1 MTIPRFRDWKIRT
14 KLISIT
20 FFLVLLPLICVSY
33 LSTEQFAKA
42 LRGAAKEDLEHLVRN
57 IYSLCKVQEEMI
69 RMKVDANLNVA
80 REMLYRRDNGLEILA
95 KEKIPFDAFN
105 QFTDEKFTVTL
116 SLWKIGDVSLIENNN
131 FVDGVQNLVGGNC
144 TIFQRIEQDR
154 FIRIA
159 TNVIGKNGKRAI
171 GTFIDVE
178 SPVVQSILE
187 GRSYK
192 GRVYAVNEWY
202 IMAYEPIKG
211 GDDTVIGALC
221 VGFKEQNVNF
231 LKEEIKGIKVGDTG
245 YAYIM
250 DIKGNLIIHPA
261 KEGDNILGAQD
272 SSGFEYIHAMI
283 TDARALREGEV
294 GTIRYPWINPELGE
308 QKPRQKVS
316 KYAYFRPWDWIIAA
330 GSYEDEIY
338 QSMHETKRFI
348 FMMVLVSVALV
359 FSLTITLSKI
369 LTRPIQDLTQVTTMM
384 EEGDLS
390 QRVNV
395 HSRDEIGLLGKSFN
409 RMIGQIQDYTLNLE
423 KMVQD
428 RTQELNDSR
437 EKYRNLSQFLNSI
450 LDSATE
456 YAIMAVDFYG
466 NIMEFNKG
474 AEKLF
479 GWKKD
484 EVLNKKNIGI
494 TILPEDRER
503 GIQEEMSK
511 RTRSEGVCELERDRL
526 TKDGNR
532 FPAHTTITSI
542 KDSSGKVTGFLEIVR
557 NIKLRKTLE
566 RELSETKEFL
576 ENIMESSVDGI
587 VTTNLK
593 GKITYMNRAM
603 EEIFQ
608 YRREEVLEKH
618 ISHLY
623 VKGIQQAKNI
633 MERLRS
639 EERFQ
644 NYEMEMKTKSDES
657 LAILTSIFMLRG
669 EDDKIIGTAGILKN
683 VTEQKRLEAKLKIA
697 QVNLIE
703 ASKMRALGELVAG
716 VAHEINNP
724 LMASQTILYVILK
737 NLHKDCPNLDR
748 LELIRK
754 CNDRIEKIVDHLRE
768 FSRQTK
774 SEFQEIDINQ
784 PIENALMINGQ
795 QLLDHNISIIR
806 KLEEDLPRIMGDPNQ
821 LEQVFLNLLSNA
833 MDAMD
838 EATGAKE
845 LTIHSYLIDED
856 DVPTVA
862 VSVKDSGVGIPK
874 ENLDKVLEPFFS
886 TKPVGKG
893 TGLGLSLCFS
903 IIEAHGGRLGIKSQP
918 GEGTDVTVYIPIN
931 YSGKELT

>member
-1 MTIPRFRDWKIRT
+1 MTIPRFSDWKIRT
-14 KLISIT
+14 KLISVT
-20 FFLVLLPLICVSY
+20 LFLVLLPLICVAY

-57 IYSLCKVQEEMI
+57 IYSLCRVQEEMI

-80 REMLYRRDNGLEILA
+80 REMLYRRNNRFEILPN
-95 KEKIPFDAFN
+95 EKIPFDAFN
-105 QFTDEKFTVTL
+105 QFTNERLAVTL
-116 SLWKIGDVSLIENNN
+116 SLWKIGDVPLIENND
-131 FVDGVQNLVGGNC
+131 FVDEVQNLVGGNC
-144 TIFQRIEQDR
+144 TVFQRIEGDR

-159 TNVIGKNGKRAI
+159 TNVMGKNGKRAI
-171 GTFIDVE
+171 GTFIDSE
-178 SPVVQSILE
+178 NPVVRSILE
-187 GRSYK
+187 GKSYK
-192 GRVYAVNEWY
+192 GRVYAVGEWY
-202 IMAYEPIKG
+202 IMAYEPLKG
-211 GDDTVIGALC
+211 VDGKVIGALC
-221 VGFKEQNVNF
+221 VGFKEQNINF

-261 KEGDNILGAQD
+261 KEGENILGATD
-272 SSGFEYIHAMI
+272 SSGFQYIRAMI
-283 TDARALREGEV
+283 TDARALRPGEV

-308 QKPRQKVS
+308 QKPRQKIS
-316 KYAYFRPWDWIIAA
+316 KFAYFRTWDWIIAA
-330 GSYEDEIY
+330 GSYEEEIY
-338 QSMHETKRFI
+338 QSMHKTKRFI
-348 FMMVLVSVALV
+348 SMMVLVSVALV
-359 FSLTITLSKI
+359 FFLIITLSKV
-369 LTRPIQDLTQVTTMM
+369 LTRPIQDLTKVTTMM
-384 EEGDLS
+384 AEGDLS

-395 HSRDEIGLLGKSFN
+395 HSQDEIGLLGKSFN
-409 RMIGQIQDYTLNLE
+409 HMIGQIQDYTSNLE
-423 KMVQD
+423 KMVQE
-428 RTQELNDSR
+428 RTKELEDSR
-437 EKYRNLSQFLNSI
+437 EKYRNISQFLNSI

-484 EVLNKKNIGI
+484 EVFNKKNIGI

-503 GIQEEMSK
+503 RIQEEMSK
-511 RTRSEGVCELERDRL
+511 RTRTEGVCELEMDRI

-532 FPAHTTITSI
+532 FPAYTTITAI
-542 KDSSGKVTGFLEIVR
+542 KDPSGKVTGFLEIVR

-566 RELSETKEFL
+566 RELRETKEFL

-587 VTTNLK
+587 VTTDLK
-593 GKITYMNRAM
+593 GKITYMNRAL
-603 EEIFQ
+603 EEMFQ
-608 YRREEVLEKH
+608 YRREEVLGKH
-618 ISHLY
+618 ISQLY
-623 VKGIQQAKNI
+623 VKGIQQAKDI

-639 EERFQ
+639 EERVE
-644 NYEMEMKTKSDES
+644 NYEMEMKTKSEES
-657 LAILTSIFMLRG
+657 LAILTSIFMLRD

-716 VAHEINNP
+716 VAHELNNP
-724 LMASQTILYVILK
+724 LMASQTILHVILK
-737 NLHKDCPNLDR
+737 NLHDDCPNLDR

-774 SEFQEIDINQ
+774 TEFQEIDINQ
-784 PIENALMINGQ
+784 PIENALMIDGQ
-795 QLLDHNISIIR
+795 QLIDHNISISR
-806 KLEEDLPRIMGDPNQ
+806 KLEENLPRVMGDSNQ

-838 EATGAKE
+838 EVTGHKE
-845 LTIHSYLIDED
+845 LIIHSYLIDED
-856 DVPTVA
+856 DIPTVA
-862 VSVKDSGVGIPK
+862 VSVKDSGIGIPK

-886 TKPVGKG
+886 TKPVGRG

-903 IIEAHGGRLGIKSQP
+903 IIEAHGGRLEIKSQP
-918 GEGTDVTVYIPIN
+918 GEGTDVTVYIPIH
-931 YSGKELT
+931 YLGKELT